1 MHWLTGPITKYVV
14 WEGRATRSEYWYF
27 ILFTTLITVGL
38 TMIDLAVGTFDEET
52 NQGLISGLFSLFIF
66 LPSIAVFV
74 RRLHDTGRS
83 GWWFWILLV
92 PLIGFIVILVFFC
105 TDSQEEANQ
114 YGPNPKDLGS
124 PGSESQPA

>member
-1 MHWLTGPITKYVV
+1 MHWLTGPITKYAV
-14 WEGRATRSEYWYF
+14 WKGRATRSEYWYF
-27 ILFTTLITVGL
+27 ILITTLITVGL
-38 TMIDLAVGTFDEET
+38 TMIDLAVGTYDEET

-74 RRLHDTGRS
+74 RRLHDAGRS
-83 GWWFWILLV
+83 GWWFWVLLV
-92 PLIGFIVILVFFC
+92 PLVGLIVILVFFC

-114 YGPNPKDLGS
+114 YGPNPKDLAS

>member
-1 MHWLTGPITKYVV
+1 MHRLTGPISKYTV
-14 WEGRATRSEYWYF
+14 WIGRATRSEYWYF
-27 ILFTTLITVGL
+27 ILFTTLISAGL
-38 TMIDLAVGTFDEET
+38 NMIDLAVGTFNEQA
-52 NQGLISGLFSLFIF
+52 NQGLLGGLFALFIF

-92 PLIGFIVILVFFC
+92 PIIGVIVILVFFC

-114 YGPNPKDLGS
+114 YGPNPKGIGS
-124 PGSESQPA
+124 PGSEP

>member
-1 MHWLTGPITKYVV
+1 
-14 WEGRATRSEYWYF
+14 
-27 ILFTTLITVGL
+27 
-38 TMIDLAVGTFDEET
+38 MIDMGVGTFDEET
-52 NQGLISGLFSLFIF
+52 NQGLISGLFALFIF

-92 PLIGFIVILVFFC
+92 PLVGLIVILVFLC
-105 TDSQEEANQ
+105 TDSQEEVNQ
-114 YGPNPKDLGS
+114 YGPSPKGLAC

>member
-14 WEGRATRSEYWYF
+14 WKGRATRSEYWYF
-27 ILFTTLITVGL
+27 ILFTSLITLGL
-38 TMIDLAVGTFDEET
+38 SMIDQATGTFDQET
-52 NQGLISGLFSLFIF
+52 NQGLMSGLFSLFIL

-92 PLIGFIVILVFFC
+92 PLVGFIVILVFFC

-114 YGPNPKDLGS
+114 YGPNPKGLGS
-124 PGSESQPA
+124 PGS